1 MGVRVNCVARKT
13 VIKDILW
20 TITIELKL
28 KVHDISNRK
37 MKVVT

>member
-13 VIKDILW
+13 VIKDTLW